1 MSQPVIMVSLVVT
14 FICIWAATHPEAARS
29 RRSEPRSRQGGEQE
43 ADDVSDLL
51 RRLRENEGD
60 IARTRLAAT
69 GRNRWDRFDL
79 RAGIGPDSAL
89 GDEVQLLWPN
99 HHRQAYAGT

>member
-1 MSQPVIMVSLVVT
+1 
-14 FICIWAATHPEAARS
+14 
-29 RRSEPRSRQGGEQE
+29 
-43 ADDVSDLL
+43 
-51 RRLRENEGD
+51 
-60 IARTRLAAT
+60 
-69 GRNRWDRFDL
+69 L